1 MNEKKWSY
9 CTKCMHNQYFVL
21 KDSIYVCEECGKTL
35 QFALVRG
42 TLTNNLSNR
51 RAENVENPCTL
62 E

>member
-1 MNEKKWSY
+1 MKQDKKWSY
-9 CTKCMHNQYFVL
+9 CTKCMHNQYFIL

-42 TLTNNLSNR
+42 TIVIK
-51 RAENVENPCTL
+51 RAENVENPCIL